1 MFWVVVTGL
10 FLVAAAW
17 IAFPMLSG
25 PRASTSAPSMT
36 GSTEID
42 LPPTPQPAAVTQ
54 SQSGSPAPLPPA
66 ATTTHST
73 TTPSTTAASTLPSA
87 PVASEPA
94 KVAPAQ
100 DPAPHAVPAEMQPP
114 AAKPAEAKPSTV
126 TSDSV
131 SATLDSVLAGA
142 GGAGSDAAKP
152 DAAKEAAP
160 KEMPKIETRADG
172 SQKIDDR
179 FIVKGKG
186 TKDEPYVVSWEHLVS
201 IQETFDPSQKKD
213 KIPGRLQYLDGT
225 YVKLIGYAAFPM
237 AVPQP
242 KELLVMLNQWDG
254 CCIGVPPTAYDAVE
268 VHLRTKATQEQRFAV
283 HGAVKGKFQIKPYV
297 TGNWLVGLY
306 LMTDADFEPTMGG
319 TDN

>member
-1 MFWVVVTGL
+1 VT
-10 FLVAAAW
+10 
-17 IAFPMLSG
+17 
-25 PRASTSAPSMT
+25 T
-36 GSTEID
+36 
-42 LPPTPQPAAVTQ
+42 
-54 SQSGSPAPLPPA
+54 
-66 ATTTHST
+66 
-73 TTPSTTAASTLPSA
+73 
-87 PVASEPA
+87 
-94 KVAPAQ
+94 
-100 DPAPHAVPAEMQPP
+100 
-114 AAKPAEAKPSTV
+114 
-126 TSDSV
+126 DSV

-152 DAAKEAAP
+152 EAAKEAAP

-201 IQETFDPSQKKD
+201 IQETFDPSLKKD

-225 YVKLIGYAAFPM
+225 YVKLTGYAAFPM

-306 LMTDADFEPTMGG
+306 LMTEAEFEPTMGG